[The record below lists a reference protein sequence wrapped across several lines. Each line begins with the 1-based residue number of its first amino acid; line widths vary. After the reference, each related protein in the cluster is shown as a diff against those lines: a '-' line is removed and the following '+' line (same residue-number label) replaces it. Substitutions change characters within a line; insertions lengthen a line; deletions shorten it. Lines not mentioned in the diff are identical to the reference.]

1 MAADGGNDDGS
12 PSLLWRLLPPWL
24 RNLPADLAATVALVL
39 LTDLAVLLPGVSE
52 TPLRI
57 VLGLPFVLFL
67 PGYAFI
73 AALFPE
79 EGESPVA
86 EDDELEAGA
95 LDGDEPEGYLARRG
109 GIDGIERVALS
120 FGLSIA
126 VVPLIG
132 LVLNF
137 TPWGIRLVPI
147 LLSVSGFTLVMVA
160 VAAVRRWELPAE
172 ERFSVPYRDWY
183 AAGRAELL
191 QPESRTDAALNV
203 LLVLSI
209 VLATASVGYA
219 VAVPKQGE
227 QFTEFYILTED
238 DDGDLVAADYP
249 TEFVVGES
257 QPVVVGIGN
266 QEHEPVRY
274 TAVIKLQNVSFVD
287 NETVV
292 HRDAEL
298 DRLHSGELPHNE
310 TWLQAYEVQ
319 PTYEGERLRLLF
331 LLYRDGEVPN
341 EPTVE
346 NSYRELHLWV
356 NVSAPS

>member
-1 MAADGGNDDGS
+1 MAADGGNDDAS

-24 RNLPADLAATVALVL
+24 RELPADLAATVVLVL
-39 LTDLAVLLPGVSE
+39 LTDLAVLLPVVSE

-79 EGESPVA
+79 QGESPGEEAVD
-86 EDDELEAGA
+86 EDAGEKA
-95 LDGDEPEGYLARRG
+95 SGGYLARRG

-147 LLSVSGFTLVMVA
+147 LLSVSGFTLAMVA
-160 VAAVRRWELPAE
+160 VATVRRWELPPE
-172 ERFSVPYRDWY
+172 ERFTVPYRDWY

-191 QPESRTDAALNV
+191 EPETRTDAALNV

-227 QFTEFYILTED
+227 QFTEFYLLTED
-238 DDGDLVAADYP
+238 DEGDLVAADYP

-257 QPVVVGIGN
+257 RPLVVGIGN

-274 TAVIKLQNVSFVD
+274 VAVIKLQNVSFVD

-292 HRDAEL
+292 HRDEEL
-298 DRLHSGELPHNE
+298 DRLHSGELAHNE
-310 TWLQAYEVQ
+310 TWQRSYDVT
-319 PTYEGERLRLLF
+319 PTFAGERLRLLF
-331 LLYRDGEVPN
+331 LLYRDGEVPA

-356 NVSAPS
+356 NVSAAG